1 MKHEKS
7 KNDAMRHELDHIDAK
22 ILNLL
27 RENAR
32 MPLKEI
38 AEHVFLSSPAVSARI
53 ERLEKEGY
61 ITGYQVKLN
70 PALLGYP
77 IKAFINLEVEP
88 VQKKEFYPYTE
99 KVRNVVECNCVTGDY
114 SMLIEGLFVSTIEL
128 DQFIG
133 ELQHFGRTRTQIVFS
148 TSVEHRQ
155 VTAHAAGAYA
165 PVRSGG
171 FVYRKKCFA
180 GECFCVIVIEYTEHF
195 APFSGQC
202 SKRKDSREA

>member
-1 MKHEKS
+1 
-7 KNDAMRHELDHIDAK
+7 
-22 ILNLL
+22 
-27 RENAR
+27 

-88 VQKKEFYPYTE
+88 VQKKRILSLYCKRSTMSW
-99 KVRNVVECNCVTGDY
+99 NVIALPVITPCSLRAV
-114 SMLIEGLFVSTIEL
+114 FVSTIEL

-155 VTAHAAGAYA
+155 VTAH
-165 PVRSGG
+165 
-171 FVYRKKCFA
+171 
-180 GECFCVIVIEYTEHF
+180 
-195 APFSGQC
+195 
-202 SKRKDSREA
+202 EAEE

>member
-88 VQKKEFYPYTE
+88 VQKKEFYPYIE
-99 KVRNVVECNCVTGDY
+99 KVH
-114 SMLIEGLFVSTIEL
+114 

-155 VTAHAAGAYA
+155 VTAH
-165 PVRSGG
+165 
-171 FVYRKKCFA
+171 
-180 GECFCVIVIEYTEHF
+180 
-195 APFSGQC
+195 
-202 SKRKDSREA
+202 EAEE

>member
-88 VQKKEFYPYTE
+88 VQKKNFIPILKRSTMSW
-99 KVRNVVECNCVTGDY
+99 NVIALPVITPCSLRAFLLVPL
-114 SMLIEGLFVSTIEL
+114 S
-128 DQFIG
+128 
-133 ELQHFGRTRTQIVFS
+133 S
-148 TSVEHRQ
+148 TSLSVSCSILDGRGRRSCSRPPWS
-155 VTAHAAGAYA
+155 TA
-165 PVRSGG
+165 R
-171 FVYRKKCFA
+171 
-180 GECFCVIVIEYTEHF
+180 
-195 APFSGQC
+195 
-202 SKRKDSREA
+202 

>member
-61 ITGYQVKLN
+61 ITGYHGQLTAACSDET
-70 PALLGYP
+70 P
-77 IKAFINLEVEP
+77 
-88 VQKKEFYPYTE
+88 
-99 KVRNVVECNCVTGDY
+99 GD
-114 SMLIEGLFVSTIEL
+114 FR
-128 DQFIG
+128 
-133 ELQHFGRTRTQIVFS
+133 LQ
-148 TSVEHRQ
+148 
-155 VTAHAAGAYA
+155 
-165 PVRSGG
+165 
-171 FVYRKKCFA
+171 
-180 GECFCVIVIEYTEHF
+180 
-195 APFSGQC
+195 
-202 SKRKDSREA
+202 

>member
-88 VQKKEFYPYTE
+88 VQKKEFYPYIE
-99 KVRNVVECNCVTGDY
+99 KVHNVVECNCVTGDY

-133 ELQHFGRTRTQIVFS
+133 ELQHFGQTQKKMGRLPECSKVLS
-148 TSVEHRQ
+148 KWR
-155 VTAHAAGAYA
+155 A
-165 PVRSGG
+165 PLYPPLTVMRSGHLIPLPG
-171 FVYRKKCFA
+171 WNRLRKGALLFWK
-180 GECFCVIVIEYTEHF
+180 
-195 APFSGQC
+195 QC
-202 SKRKDSREA
+202 GNR

>member
-1 MKHEKS
+1 
-7 KNDAMRHELDHIDAK
+7 MRHELDHIDAK

-88 VQKKEFYPYTE
+88 VQKKNFIPILKRSTMSW
-99 KVRNVVECNCVTGDY
+99 NVIA
-114 SMLIEGLFVSTIEL
+114 L
-128 DQFIG
+128 
-133 ELQHFGRTRTQIVFS
+133 
-148 TSVEHRQ
+148 
-155 VTAHAAGAYA
+155 
-165 PVRSGG
+165 PVITPCSLR
-171 FVYRKKCFA
+171 A
-180 GECFCVIVIEYTEHF
+180 FC
-195 APFSGQC
+195 
-202 SKRKDSREA
+202 